1 MSLVLHR
8 AERADVLAEVLAG
21 ELAAPPA
28 DPFTREVVA
37 VHSRG
42 VERWLAHRLS
52 AHLGT
57 SPGRADGV
65 CAHLEFP
72 FPGRLVQRALAEVT
86 GIDPE
91 RDPWRPERLAWPL
104 LDVVDACLDED
115 WLFVLAGHLGAAPR
129 AAPTPTER
137 SQPQDVRPDAPGSA
151 RRSAG
156 AGQEDGGE
164 DDPARRDRRF
174 GAVRHLADLYDRYA
188 VHRPAMVR
196 AWHEGRD
203 EDGDGQPL
211 DPHVAWQAELWR
223 RLRAAVGTPSPA
235 ERTADGC
242 TALVGDPDLAGDLP
256 ERLFLFGLTRLP
268 ASYLDVLEALA
279 VHRDVHV
286 LALHPSPASWG
297 TADQF
302 ALRHPLLR
310 AWGRDS
316 HEMGVVLRRRLAE
329 APHATTDDRHHP
341 LPDGSPGE
349 PSLLRCLQ
357 AAIRTDEAPPTD
369 PDQRASLDPGDR
381 SVQVHACHGRARQA
395 EVLRDAVTH
404 LFADDPSLEPR
415 DVVVMCPDIDELAPL
430 LRAAFDDDPDHPRAI
445 PHRLADRSLRQTN
458 PVLGAVAE
466 LLALVEARLTA
477 TQVLAFAALPPVR
490 QRFGFDEDDLERL
503 AEWVAQTG
511 TRWGLDGDHRAPYDL
526 AAVDTGT
533 WAAGLQRIL
542 LGVAMSEDELRLVG
556 GVLPLDDVDSGDIDL
571 AGRVAE
577 LVGRLGDAVRSLADP
592 RPVGEWVEALDTA
605 ADHLLDTRWDDAWQ
619 RSQLDQLL
627 GEVVHEAGGD
637 EEAGDPASAT
647 PLRLAELRDLLAD
660 RLKGRPSRAAFRT
673 GEMTMCTLV
682 PMRSVPHRV
691 VCLVGLDDGAFPR
704 GGAPD
709 GDDLLVAARHP
720 GDHDRRAE
728 DRQLLLDA
736 VLAAGD
742 HLLITYDGHDP
753 RTNEPRPPAVPVNEL
768 LDVLDDVAVAADG
781 RPARHHVV
789 RHHPLQPAD
798 RRSFEPGALGVPGPW
813 SFDDRLLAGA
823 RATTT
828 PAAPAAPFLDPAT
841 PLPAAVDEGVI
852 ELDALIRA
860 VEHPAR
866 AFLRQRLD
874 LGLHD
879 DDGRLADALA
889 LDLDGLGRWAVG
901 DRLLEALL
909 AGADPDVVCA
919 AERARGQLPPGIL
932 GDRVLEDAREKAE
945 RLAANAR
952 DVAEGRP
959 GSLEVDVALPD
970 GRHLVGTVPD
980 VFAGAATIR
989 PVTYS
994 SLSAKLRLRTWVRHL
1009 AAAATA
1015 PDAALTSVL
1024 VARWGG
1030 PKRFGLPP
1038 LAVDEALA
1046 HLAALAALRDEVL
1059 CGPVPLYAKTSFA
1072 WVTTE
1077 RAAEDDPVLAA
1088 AKEWEGEFR
1097 RPGEAADPEHVL
1109 VLGGVLPFDDVQADP
1124 RFAERARQVWT
1135 PLLDTARRWTP

>member
-8 AERADVLAEVLAG
+8 AERADVLAEVLAA
-21 ELAAPPA
+21 ELAVPPA

-65 CAHLEFP
+65 CAHLDFP
-72 FPGRLVQRALAEVT
+72 FPGRLVHRALAEVT
-86 GIDPE
+86 GIDAE

-115 WLFVLAGHLGAAPR
+115 WLFVLAGHLGA
-129 AAPTPTER
+129 
-137 SQPQDVRPDAPGSA
+137 
-151 RRSAG
+151 G
-156 AGQEDGGE
+156 AGQEADGGG
-164 DDPARRDRRF
+164 DDQARRDRRF
-174 GAVRHLADLYDRYA
+174 AAVRHLADLYDRYA

-196 AWHEGRD
+196 AWQQGRD

-211 DPHVAWQAELWR
+211 DSHVAWQAELWR
-223 RLRAAVGTPSPA
+223 RLRAAVDTPSPA
-235 ERTADGC
+235 ERTAAGC
-242 TALVGDPDLAGDLP
+242 AALLGDPGLAGDLP

-297 TADQF
+297 TDDQL

-316 HEMGVVLRRRLAE
+316 HEMGIVLRRRLAE
-329 APHATTDDRHHP
+329 SPHAAAEDRHHP
-341 LPDGSPGE
+341 LPEDGPGG
-349 PSLLRCLQ
+349 STLLRRLQ
-357 AAIRTDEAPPTD
+357 AAIRADKAPPTD
-369 PDQRASLDPGDR
+369 PATRAALDPDDR
-381 SVQVHACHGRARQA
+381 SIQVHACHGRARQA
-395 EVLRDAVTH
+395 EVLREAVTH
-404 LFADDPSLEPR
+404 LFTDDPTLEPR
-415 DVVVMCPDIDELAPL
+415 DVVVMCPDIDEFAPL

-466 LLALVEARLTA
+466 LLALVDARLTA
-477 TQVLAFAALPPVR
+477 SQVLSFAALPPVR
-490 QRFGFDEDDLERL
+490 HRFGFDEDALERL
-503 AEWVAQTG
+503 GEWVEQTG

-526 AAVDTGT
+526 AAVGTGT

-571 AGRVAE
+571 AGRFAE
-577 LVGRLGDAVRSLADP
+577 LVGRLGDAVRSLTDP
-592 RPVGEWVEALDTA
+592 RSVAEWVGALDDA

-627 GEVVHEAGGD
+627 GEVVQEAGGD

-660 RLKGRPSRAAFRT
+660 RLEGRPSRAAFRT
-673 GEMTMCTLV
+673 GEMTLCTLV

-709 GDDLLVAARHP
+709 GDDLLVTARHP

-742 HLLITYDGHDP
+742 HLVVTYDGHDP
-753 RTNEPRPPAVPVNEL
+753 RTNEPLPPAVPVNEL
-768 LDVLDDVAVAADG
+768 LDVLDDTVVGAG
-781 RPARHHVV
+781 GTLARDQVV

-798 RRSFEPGALGVPGPW
+798 RRSFEPGVLGTPGPW
-813 SFDDRLLAGA
+813 SFDERLLAGA
-823 RATTT
+823 EAAARS
-828 PAAPAAPFLDPAT
+828 PAPPPPFFDPEA
-841 PLPAAVDEGVI
+841 PLPPAVDEGVV
-852 ELDALIRA
+852 ELASLVAA
-860 VEHPAR
+860 VDHPAK
-866 AFLRQRLD
+866 AFLRQRLG
-874 LGLHD
+874 LGLYD
-879 DDGRLADALA
+879 DDERLADALA
-889 LDLDGLGRWAVG
+889 LDFDGLAKWQVG
-901 DRLLEALL
+901 QRLLDALL
-909 AGADPDVVCA
+909 VGVDPDVVCA
-919 AERARGQLPPGIL
+919 AERARGQLPPGLLGERVL
-932 GDRVLEDAREKAE
+932 GDARVKAE
-945 RLAANAR
+945 RIAASAR
-952 DVAEGRP
+952 EIADGRP
-959 GSLEVDVALPD
+959 ASIEVDVALPD
-970 GRHLVGTVPD
+970 GRHLVGTVAD
-980 VFAGAATIR
+980 LFAGAGTIR
-989 PVTYS
+989 PVTFS
-994 SLSAKLRLRTWVRHL
+994 SMAAKRQLTTWIRHL
-1009 AAAATA
+1009 AASAVT
-1015 PDAALTSVL
+1015 DGGLTSVL

-1030 PKRFGLPP
+1030 TPRRFGLPP
-1038 LAVDEALA
+1038 LPADEAVG
-1046 HLAALAALRDEVL
+1046 HLAALVALRDEVL
-1059 CGPVPLYAKTSFA
+1059 CRPVPLYSKTSHA
-1072 WVTTE
+1072 WITKQRE
-1077 RAAEDDPVLAA
+1077 GDDDPAAAA
-1088 AKEWEGEFR
+1088 AKEWDGDFH
-1097 RPGEAADPEHVL
+1097 RPGEAQDPEHVL
-1109 VLGGVLPFDDVQADP
+1109 LHGGVRPFDEVIADP
-1124 RFAERARQVWT
+1124 RFTTLAREVWT
-1135 PLLDTARRWTP
+1135 PALDAHRRWASS

>member
-1 MSLVLHR
+1 MTLVLHR
-8 AERADVLAEVLAG
+8 AERADVLAEVLAA
-21 ELAAPPA
+21 ELAVPPA

-65 CAHLEFP
+65 CANLEFP
-72 FPGRLVQRALAEVT
+72 FPGRLVQSALATVT
-86 GIDPE
+86 GVDPDT
-91 RDPWRPERLAWPL
+91 DPWRPERLAWPL

-115 WLFVLAGHLGAAPR
+115 WLFVLAGHLGA
-129 AAPTPTER
+129 
-137 SQPQDVRPDAPGSA
+137 G
-151 RRSAG
+151 AG
-156 AGQEDGGE
+156 AE
-164 DDPARRDRRF
+164 DDLARRDRRF
-174 GAVRHLADLYDRYA
+174 AAVRHLADLYDRYA

-196 AWHEGRD
+196 AWHQGRD
-203 EDGDGQPL
+203 EDGDGQAL

-223 RLRAAVGTPSPA
+223 RLRAAVDQPSPA
-235 ERTADGC
+235 ERTAAGC
-242 TALVGDPDLAGDLP
+242 AALAADRDLAGDLP

-279 VHRDVHV
+279 AHRDVHV

-297 TADQF
+297 TGDQV

-316 HEMGVVLRRRLAE
+316 HEMGVVLRRRLAV
-329 APHATTDDRHHP
+329 APHATTEDRHHP
-341 LPDGSPGE
+341 LPDDDPAR
-349 PSLLRCLQ
+349 PTLLRRLQ
-357 AAIRTDEAPPTD
+357 AAIRADEPPPTD
-369 PDQRASLDPGDR
+369 PDDRARLDPGDR

-395 EVLRDAVTH
+395 EVLRDAITH
-404 LFADDPSLEPR
+404 LLADDPTLEPR
-415 DVVVMCPDIDELAPL
+415 DVVVMCPDIDDLAPL
-430 LRAAFDDDPDHPRAI
+430 LRAAFDDEPDHPRAI

-466 LLALVEARLTA
+466 LLALVDARLTA

-503 AEWVAQTG
+503 ARWVDQTG

-533 WAAGLQRIL
+533 WAAGLRRVL

-571 AGRVAE
+571 AGRFAE
-577 LVGRLGDAVRSLADP
+577 LVGRLGGAVRSLRDP
-592 RPVGEWVEALDTA
+592 RPVAAWVHALDAA
-605 ADHLLDTRWDDAWQ
+605 ADQLLDTRWEDAWQ

-627 GEVVHEAGGD
+627 AEVVQEAGGD
-637 EEAGDPASAT
+637 DGDGSRAT

-742 HLLITYDGHDP
+742 HLVVTYDGHDP
-753 RTNEPRPPAVPVNEL
+753 RTNEPLPPAVPVNEL
-768 LDVLDDVAVAADG
+768 LDVLDDTAVTADG
-781 RPARHHVV
+781 RLARHQVV

-798 RRSFEPGALGVPGPW
+798 RRSFEPGALGTDGPW

-823 RATTT
+823 EAAARP
-828 PAAPAAPFLDPAT
+828 PAPPAPFLDPHV
-841 PLPAAVDEGVI
+841 PLPPVVDEGVI
-852 ELDALIRA
+852 ELAALVAA
-860 VEHPAR
+860 VDHPAR
-866 AFLRQRLD
+866 AFLRQRLG
-874 LGLHD
+874 LGLFD
-879 DDGRLADALA
+879 DDDRHADALA
-889 LDLDGLGRWAVG
+889 LELDGLSRWQVGR
-901 DRLLEALL
+901 RLLDALL
-909 AGADPDVVCA
+909 AGADPDVVVA
-919 AERARGQLPPGIL
+919 AERARGQLPPGLL
-932 GDRVLEDAREKAE
+932 GERVLADARQKAE
-945 RLAANAR
+945 RLADSAR
-952 DVAEGRP
+952 EVADGRP
-959 GSLEVDVALPD
+959 GSIEVDVALPD
-970 GRHLVGTVPD
+970 GRHLVGTVAD

-989 PVTYS
+989 PVTFS
-994 SLSAKLRLRTWVRHL
+994 SMSAKRQLATWVRHL
-1009 AAAATA
+1009 AASAAT
-1015 PDAALTSVL
+1015 DGGLTSVL

-1030 PKRFGLPP
+1030 RSRRFGLPP
-1038 LAVDEALA
+1038 ITAEQAVG
-1046 HLAALAALRDEVL
+1046 HLAALVALRDEVL
-1059 CGPVPLYAKTSFA
+1059 CGPVPLASKTSHA
-1072 WVTTE
+1072 WLTRQRE
-1077 RAAEDDPVLAA
+1077 GDEDPGAA
-1088 AKEWEGEFR
+1088 AAREWDGDFH
-1097 RPGEAADPEHVL
+1097 RPGEGHDAEHVL
-1109 VLGGVLPFDDVQADP
+1109 LYGGVRPFDDVITDP
-1124 RFAERARQVWT
+1124 RFAVLAREVWT
-1135 PLLDTARRWTP
+1135 PALDAHRRWAAS